1 MVTDR
6 SVLIVSV
13 SKNILIHLWSIM
25 GFPGGSVVKN
35 LPAMVGNI
43 CVTKDVLIRL
53 WSVMC

>member
-1 MVTDR
+1 MTDK